1 MASQKRKRGSTDS
14 AIADMSGSLS
24 QKSSSSEDP
33 GDFPTQQ
40 ATTNDDTVS
49 VSHVGRLFQFNGD
62 YGTAASMR
70 PRRQTQPQAP
80 ANLVGQTASK
90 RTRTNGKATRVR
102 TRAASLVP
110 SRPVTDTAQ
119 SDRDQSSPLG
129 PPRRSTRKRHPS
141 QKVMSTNHSTSKE
154 VNPCSVQPHIQLRPE
169 GSVSP
174 IDEAQLGRRDSLIV
188 HLKLQSSVERY
199 SKSFS
204 SSNDSQVPLGDEQ
217 ASPET
222 SHTAKLVSLIR
233 FSSLRD

>member
-24 QKSSSSEDP
+24 QESLPSENP
-33 GDFPTQQ
+33 GDFSTQQ
-40 ATTNDDTVS
+40 ATMNDDTVS
-49 VSHVGRLFQFNGD
+49 ISQVGRLLQFNGD

-70 PRRQTQPQAP
+70 PRRQTQSQAP

-90 RTRTNGKATRVR
+90 RTRTNGKVTRVR
-102 TRAASLVP
+102 NRMASLVQ
-110 SRPVTDTAQ
+110 SQTVTETVE

-129 PPRRSTRKRHPS
+129 PPRRSTRKRHPF

-154 VNPCSVQPHIQLRPE
+154 VNTCSVQPYIHLGPE
-169 GSVSP
+169 RSVSP

-188 HLKLQSSVERY
+188 HLKLQSSVERH
-199 SKSFS
+199 
-204 SSNDSQVPLGDEQ
+204 NDSQVPLGDEQ

-222 SHTAKLVSLIR
+222 SHTAKLVSLIQ